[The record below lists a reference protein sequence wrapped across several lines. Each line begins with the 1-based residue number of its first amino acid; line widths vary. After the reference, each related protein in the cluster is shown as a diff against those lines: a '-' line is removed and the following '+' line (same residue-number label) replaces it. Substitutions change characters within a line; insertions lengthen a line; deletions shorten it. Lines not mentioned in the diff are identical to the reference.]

1 MASLTQLTR
10 DLEDSNYLK
19 SITQA
24 LGEIAAM
31 KLKGTRSQIEH
42 NSVYFQEITQLF
54 YSVKLVAAHKRF
66 MGFGKSLPQTPKN
79 GKSISILI
87 TSDSHLSGPI
97 DNQLTHFFI
106 RQTTAGQPTGPQT
119 IDDQSKP
126 VVVDDK
132 IVIGQIGQDLLK
144 ALKYPYP
151 FQVIHFGSENPNLD
165 ELQKLVATIKPYD
178 KILVYYAKFK
188 TLISQEPTVIDLT
201 QSDAQIQGA
210 TAQVDFILEP
220 ELEKMLI
227 FFEAQILVLLI
238 QSIFLQQ
245 TLSRLG
251 SRMVSMNQ
259 SETNADKQITVQK
272 SQLIHLR
279 KLIQNTQILET
290 YSGRITMKGAS
301 KG

>member
-1 MASLTQLTR
+1 MASLTKLTR

-19 SITQA
+19 LITQA

-31 KLKGTRSQIEH
+31 RLKSTRGQIEH
-42 NSVYFQEITQLF
+42 NSIYFQEITQLF
-54 YSVKLVAAHKRF
+54 YSVKLVAAKRKF
-66 MGFGKSLPQTPKN
+66 LGFGKSLPQTPKN

-87 TSDSHLSGPI
+87 TSDAHLSGTI
-97 DNQLTHFFI
+97 DNQLTHFFLN
-106 RQTTAGQPTGPQT
+106 QTKNQQIAM
-119 IDDQSKP
+119 
-126 VVVDDK
+126 VDDK
-132 IVIGQIGQDLLK
+132 IVIGQIGTDLLK

-151 FQVIHFGSENPNLD
+151 FQELHFSSESPNLT
-165 ELQKLVATIKPYD
+165 ELQGLVNTIKSYD
-178 KILVYYAKFK
+178 KIMVYYAKFK

-201 QSDAQIQGA
+201 QSDAQMQGA

-220 ELEKMLI
+220 ELDKMLL
-227 FFEAQILVLLI
+227 FFESQILVLLI

-272 SQLIHLR
+272 SQLIHLK

-290 YSGRITMKGAS
+290 YSGRIAMKG
-301 KG
+301 GEHF